1 MKTHKVLAIG
11 LMVGL
16 TLLSSVSAF
25 AREVQPGDDR
35 GGRGG
40 GRDAAALQV
49 QQVDDR
55 GQASLEGRESEP
67 GDDSRLVLHEREL
80 QRRRQRNRGLGQSVV
95 AQSQL
100 NDDKG
105 GMIGLPE
112 PGDDKGGI
120 QGQHP
125 EPDDDKDS
133 LPGQH
138 PESGDDKGGQHPE
151 PGDNK
156 GDDRGGGHNQGGH
169 A

>member
-1 MKTHKVLAIG
+1 MKTRKVLAIG

-16 TLLSSVSAF
+16 TSLSSVSAF
-25 AREVQPGDDR
+25 AHEAQPSDDR
-35 GGRGG
+35 GGRGR

-49 QQVDDR
+49 QQVEDH
-55 GQASLEGRESEP
+55 GQASLKGRESEP
-67 GDDSRLVLHEREL
+67 GDDSRLVLYEREL

-95 AQSQL
+95 AQPQL

-105 GMIGLPE
+105 GLQAQHPE
-112 PGDDKGGI
+112 PGDDKGG
-120 QGQHP
+120 
-125 EPDDDKDS
+125 

-138 PESGDDKGGQHPE
+138 PEPGDDKGGQHPE

-156 GDDRGGGHNQGGH
+156 GDDRGGSHNQGGH

>member
-1 MKTHKVLAIG
+1 MKTQQVLAIG
-11 LMVGL
+11 MMAGL

-25 AREVQPGDDR
+25 AREAQPGDDR
-35 GGRGG
+35 GGRGQ

-49 QQVDDR
+49 QQVEDH
-55 GQASLEGRESEP
+55 GQASLKGREPEP
-67 GDDSRLVLHEREL
+67 IDDSRLVLHEREL
-80 QRRRQRNRGLGQSVV
+80 QQRRQRNRRLGQSMI
-95 AQSQL
+95 AQPQF

-105 GMIGLPE
+105 GLQAQQPE
-112 PGDDKGGI
+112 PGDDKGG
-120 QGQHP
+120 
-125 EPDDDKDS
+125 

-138 PESGDDKGGQHPE
+138 PEPGDDKGGQHPE